1 MAYCHWSYWYTFCR
15 LFFSALISV
24 FAPEMERKT
33 ENTIGK
39 RIKECRLALGMTQEQ
54 MAEKLCCNKSL
65 ISQYENDKVDIK
77 GSVIVELAELLGT
90 TTGYLLS
97 GDKGSN
103 LLKEESELLEVF
115 SLLKKPMLKKVAL
128 EQMRVL
134 LLAHQ

>member
-1 MAYCHWSYWYTFCR
+1 
-15 LFFSALISV
+15 
-24 FAPEMERKT
+24 MEK
-33 ENTIGK
+33 TIGK
-39 RIKECRLALGMTQEQ
+39 RFKECRLALGMTQEE

-97 GDKGSN
+97 GEKGNN